1 MARRDSAMYYVI
13 YTGAGMETKTENYI
27 RKMIPQEL
35 YVRCFHPMRC
45 LKKKYGGVWK
55 DFYDTLIPGYV
66 FLQSDCIDE
75 FYKEVRKNPKYLN
88 ILGKSIEY
96 QSLSFYELKK
106 EEEIWLK
113 KLVGTA
119 EDEDIKEE
127 ATAEVSQIDFGE
139 NDEVIILSGPLKDL
153 KGCIK
158 KINLHKRVAEVEMS
172 FMGRKTVIFMGVD
185 WIMKPKEEPLT

>member
-1 MARRDSAMYYVI
+1 
-13 YTGAGMETKTENYI
+13 
-27 RKMIPQEL
+27 
-35 YVRCFHPMRC
+35 
-45 LKKKYGGVWK
+45 
-55 DFYDTLIPGYV
+55 
-66 FLQSDCIDE
+66 
-75 FYKEVRKNPKYLN
+75 
-88 ILGKSIEY
+88 
-96 QSLSFYELKK
+96 
-106 EEEIWLK
+106 
-113 KLVGTA
+113 VGTA

-158 KINLHKRVAEVEMS
+158 KLNLHKRVAEVEMS